1 MADQTGK
8 SDNNP
13 KKPISE
19 EEYKKGL
26 ISDIRPIQA
35 RPEKKDPLENLT
47 GNSGDFADTED
58 IEDEEDQEIVDD
70 ESSEEEQ
77 DDQPELSRD
86 DIERL
91 TEDQR
96 IKETPEQQL
105 GKNKV
110 PEYKAEPPEAYKK
123 PPGGPAIK
131 PTGTAAKAEQGVAK
145 AGQGAAKTAQ
155 GAAQGAKNT
164 AQAAAKAGQAVA
176 KAIQATVAGI
186 RNAVAAIGALFS
198 SAPAW
203 VPVVL
208 IILGILII
216 VGAVVIFLKARSTP
230 NANGASPT
238 IAADV
243 VNDHPLIQTVLALSN
258 QDNMQELLASNKQK
272 LTTDLQS
279 FKSEIQTKYPED
291 SRTNDSVAKID
302 QVIVLIGQY
311 DQPDSAKATEIKT
324 LLSEI
329 TKSWIIELK
338 PGGMIW
344 PLGKGYRKIVNDYRS
359 GHAGIDVGVPIGL
372 PLYAA
377 TSGKI
382 VYLVDNLQNWEAT
395 QSEYKTQK
403 GYDQN
408 GGFGNMI
415 IVEMDTPI
423 GEARYWEAH
432 HLSPGTV
439 SKKIGDRVEQGE
451 LFALTGHNGSS
462 SGPHLHFGT
471 CKRFIGTSCN
481 SRNGGYSASVNPKI
495 PLGWQ

>member
-1 MADQTGK
+1 MAEPAKNLSPEEQEYIRRLAEK
-8 SDNNP
+8 SRSRRVFDGVQ
-13 KKPISE
+13 KPDP
-19 EEYKKGL
+19 EYTPPDLQL
-26 ISDIRPIQA
+26 I
-35 RPEKKDPLENLT
+35 
-47 GNSGDFADTED
+47 GD
-58 IEDEEDQEIVDD
+58 EDEEDENMLSETDD
-70 ESSEEEQ
+70 DQAENEREN
-77 DDQPELSRD
+77 QPELNRD

-91 TEDQR
+91 TKDQR

-105 GKNKV
+105 EKNKV

-131 PTGTAAKAEQGVAK
+131 STGTAAKAEQGAAK

-164 AQAAAKAGQAVA
+164 AQAAAKAGQAAV

-243 VNDHPLIQTVLALSN
+243 IRDHSLIQTVLALSD
-258 QDNMQELLASNKQK
+258 QQKVQEILESNKQK
-272 LTTDLQS
+272 LVQDLES
-279 FKSEIQTKYPED
+279 FKSEIQKIPD
-291 SRTNDSVAKID
+291 DPRSASSLSKID
-302 QVIVLIGQY
+302 QVIVLINNYSQS
-311 DQPDSAKATEIKT
+311 DEQKAQEIKN

-329 TKSWIIELK
+329 TKPWIVETN

-344 PLGKGYRKIVNDYRS
+344 PLGKGYRSITNDYRRS
-359 GHAGIDVGVPIGL
+359 HAGIDVGVPIGI

-382 VYLVDNLQNWEAT
+382 VYLVDNLQNWGAK
-395 QSEYKTQK
+395 QSEYKTKK

-415 IVEMDTPI
+415 IVEIDNPI
-423 GEARYWEAH
+423 GEAKYWEAH

-439 SKKIGDRVEQGE
+439 RKKIGDRLEQGE
-451 LFALTGHNGSS
+451 MFALTGHNGSS
-462 SGPHLHFGT
+462 SRPHLHFGV
-471 CKRFIGTSCN
+471 CKRYIGTSCN
-481 SRNGGYSASVNPKI
+481 SRNGGYSASVDPKI
-495 PLGWQ
+495 PLGWR